1 MDRQRSADYFEV
13 RRTSALMERPRK
25 AVIDRSP
32 NVSEVQQETCA
43 KSRSRR
49 PLMQELLKR
58 DWPAARDLLNGAPVE
73 MHTGRYSADLFAGP
87 RPPRQATIP
96 NSASSSHPTLVNAPV
111 PVRSHLDNVII
122 WRTSFY

>member
-1 MDRQRSADYFEV
+1 LRGQSANRDRPAPFSAKGRFW
-13 RRTSALMERPRK
+13 RK

-43 KSRSRR
+43 KKPKSQR

-96 NSASSSHPTLVNAPV
+96 NSENSSLPALVNAQV
-111 PVRSHLDNVII
+111 PVRSHLDNVTI